1 MDNATISPLSKD
13 LKTDACF
20 YSYDDNDASK
30 PAPPPQPVAAAVPE
44 HQPAEKFANDQ
55 PAISQ
60 DHNIGG
66 DEVMGQDQ
74 DDDDDD
80 DDVDFNLGGGT
91 TTTTNHA
98 SHSAMHEDVPTPPPF
113 GTVHKASAK
122 EDG

>member
-1 MDNATISPLSKD
+1 MPTLN
-13 LKTDACF
+13 
-20 YSYDDNDASK
+20 SYDDNDASK
-30 PAPPPQPVAAAVPE
+30 PAPPPQAAAPVVTDN
-44 HQPAEKFANDQ
+44 QPVQSFANDQ
-55 PAISQ
+55 PAISH

-66 DEVMGQDQ
+66 DEVMAQDQ

-91 TTTTNHA
+91 NNNHNV
-98 SHSAMHEDVPTPPPF
+98 SHTAMHEDAPTPPPF